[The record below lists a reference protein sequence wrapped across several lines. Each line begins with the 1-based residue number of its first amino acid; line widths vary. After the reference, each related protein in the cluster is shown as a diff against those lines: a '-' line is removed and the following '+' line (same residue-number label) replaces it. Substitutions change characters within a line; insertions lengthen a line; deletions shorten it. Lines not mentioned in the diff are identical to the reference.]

1 MDEPVRITVDHDLC
15 VGSGMCVAVAPQ
27 IFRLNEERQAEVM
40 EGADIPLALAVE
52 AADNCPVGAITVE
65 GGE

>member
-1 MDEPVRITVDHDLC
+1 MAEPVRITVDHELC

-27 IFRLNEERQAEVM
+27 VFRLNEERQAEVV
-40 EGADIPLALAVE
+40 EGDDIPLALAVE

-65 GGE
+65 GGR